1 MSTGRFFVHTKSG
14 RKFCVEPYG
23 DPHIQWGNIN
33 PATKKLEKVESKQQD
48 VIDDSNTFITHENG
62 FKHIH
67 MLSPGTSPMAF
78 IDYLDNS
85 GIEKIE
91 EENEFVKYIP

>member
-33 PATKKLEKVESKQQD
+33 PATKVLEKVASKDQEI
-48 VIDDSNTFITHENG
+48 IDDSNTFITHENG

-67 MLSPGTSPMAF
+67 MLSPGTSPEGF
-78 IDYLDNS
+78 IEWLDGS

-91 EENEFVKYIP
+91 YDTEFVKYIP